1 MLDKCVFLIDKVV
14 WYVLIYLLGFLM
26 CCLFEFIFFY
36 CVWNGILWFVMENYF
51 YVLIVM
57 EIKFFGLR
65 I

>member
-36 CVWNGILWFVMENYF
+36 CVWNGIWWFVMENYF